1 MLIKQLKLKLGTKI
15 LCMVFVII
23 LLFSVSVGTVMLKEI
38 TESMK
43 QMATEKAKGDLALSS
58 AYIDDAISGDWQVKN
73 NKLYKGKIQIN
84 GNEDIVDLLG
94 EKTGDTVTIFQ
105 GDTRV
110 ATNVMKS
117 GERAVGTQ
125 ASSEVIDAVLKSGKR
140 FYGQADV
147 AGSSYQTAYMP
158 LKDQNGDIIGML
170 YTGANQSILASLTK
184 SLFTQFAI
192 VLAIVII
199 VSVILVLLFT
209 RRINKRL
216 NALKCA
222 FESAGNGDMTIEVS
236 DKSGDELSELSVYYN
251 KMRMK
256 LNNTIQ
262 TVQQSALQLASA
274 SQQLSAGAEET
285 NQASEKITE
294 AVQHIANGAQH
305 QITRIENSE
314 SSLKQASADIRDI
327 SSNTAAIADKGQL
340 AQSKADI
347 GQKEIADVQAQ
358 MDAIHHSIQKSGE
371 IIQQLDGRS
380 KQIEQIL
387 SVITQ
392 IADQTNLLAL
402 NAAIEAARAG
412 EHGKGF
418 AVVADEVRKLA
429 EESQQSAGQISTL
442 ITEIQKDMNQSA
454 RSVEHVKTEAAEG
467 VTMIQRTKDAF
478 KEIAAATCEI
488 SAEISDLSASVSN
501 ISASAHQIN
510 DSFAANTAD
519 IKESTEN
526 TRQAAALTEEQF
538 AAMEEI
544 TAASETLS
552 QLAEELTGIISQFK
566 MIDQPENGR

>member
-1 MLIKQLKLKLGTKI
+1 MLIKRFKMKLGTKI
-15 LCMVFVII
+15 LCLVFVVI
-23 LLFSVSVGTVMLKEI
+23 LLFSASVGTVMLKEI
-38 TESMK
+38 TENMK

-58 AYIDDAISGDWQVKN
+58 TYIDDVISGDWQVKN
-73 NKLYKGKIQIN
+73 NKLYKGQTEIN
-84 GNEDIVDLLG
+84 GNEEIVDLLG
-94 EKTGDTVTIFQ
+94 EKTGDTITIFQ

-110 ATNVMKS
+110 ATNVMKN

-125 ASSEVIDAVLKSGKR
+125 ASSEVIAAVLKKGKR

-158 LKDQNGDIIGML
+158 LKDQNGNIIGML
-170 YTGANQSILASLTK
+170 YTGANQSILASLTQ

-192 VLAIVII
+192 VLVIVIM
-199 VSVILVLLFT
+199 VSVILVLVFT
-209 RRINKRL
+209 RKINKRL
-216 NALKCA
+216 NALKSA

-236 DKSGDELSELSVYYN
+236 DKTGDELSELSVYYN

-256 LNNTIQ
+256 LNDTIQ

-294 AVQHIANGAQH
+294 AVQQIANGAQD

-327 SSNTAAIADKGQL
+327 SANTAAIADKGQL

-347 GQKEIADVQAQ
+347 GQKEIANVQAQ
-358 MDAIHHSIQKSGE
+358 MDAIHQSIQKSGE
-371 IIQQLDGRS
+371 IIHQLDGRS

-412 EHGKGF
+412 EQGKGF

-429 EESQQSAGQISTL
+429 EESQQSAGQISKL
-442 ITEIQKDMNQSA
+442 IIEIQKDMNRSA

-467 VTMIQRTKDAF
+467 VTMIQRTRDAF
-478 KEIAAATCEI
+478 KEIAAATGEI
-488 SAEISDLSASVSN
+488 SAEISDLSASVTN

-519 IKESTEN
+519 IKESTKN

-566 MIDQPENGR
+566 MINQAENS

>member
-1 MLIKQLKLKLGTKI
+1 MLIKRFKMKLGTKI
-15 LCMVFVII
+15 LCLVFVVI
-23 LLFSVSVGTVMLKEI
+23 LLFSASVGTVMLKEI

-58 AYIDDAISGDWQVKN
+58 TYIDDVMSGDWQVKN
-73 NKLYKGKIQIN
+73 NKLYKGQTQIN

-94 EKTGDTVTIFQ
+94 EKTGDTITIFQ

-110 ATNVMKS
+110 ATNVMKN

-125 ASSEVIDAVLKSGKR
+125 ASSEVIAAVLKKGKR

-158 LKDQNGDIIGML
+158 LKDQNGNIIGML
-170 YTGANQSILASLTK
+170 YAGANQSILASLTQ

-192 VLAIVII
+192 VLVIVIM
-199 VSVILVLLFT
+199 VSVILVLVFT
-209 RRINKRL
+209 RKINKRL
-216 NALKCA
+216 NALKSA

-236 DKSGDELSELSVYYN
+236 DKTGDELSELSVYYN

-256 LNNTIQ
+256 LNDTIQ

-294 AVQHIANGAQH
+294 AVQQIANGAQD

-327 SSNTAAIADKGQL
+327 SANTAAIADKGQL

-347 GQKEIADVQAQ
+347 GQKEIANVQTQ
-358 MDAIHHSIQKSGE
+358 MDAIHQSIQKSGE
-371 IIQQLDGRS
+371 IIHQLDGRS

-412 EHGKGF
+412 EQGKGF

-429 EESQQSAGQISTL
+429 EESQQSAGQISKL
-442 ITEIQKDMNQSA
+442 IIEIQKDMNRSA

-467 VTMIQRTKDAF
+467 VTMIQRTRDAF
-478 KEIAAATCEI
+478 KEIAAATGEI
-488 SAEISDLSASVSN
+488 SAEISDLSASVTN

-519 IKESTEN
+519 IKESTKN

-566 MIDQPENGR
+566 MINQAENG

>member
-1 MLIKQLKLKLGTKI
+1 MLIKRFKMKLGTKI
-15 LCMVFVII
+15 LCLVFVVI
-23 LLFSVSVGTVMLKEI
+23 LLFSASVGTVMLKEI

-58 AYIDDAISGDWQVKN
+58 TYIDDVMSGDWQVKN
-73 NKLYKGKIQIN
+73 NKLYKGQTQIN

-94 EKTGDTVTIFQ
+94 EKTGDTITIFQ

-110 ATNVMKS
+110 ATNVMKN

-125 ASSEVIDAVLKSGKR
+125 ASSEVIAAVLKKGKR

-158 LKDQNGDIIGML
+158 LKDQNGNIIGML
-170 YTGANQSILASLTK
+170 YTGANQSILASLTQ

-192 VLAIVII
+192 VLVIVIM
-199 VSVILVLLFT
+199 VSVILVLVFT
-209 RRINKRL
+209 RKINKRL
-216 NALKCA
+216 NALKSA

-236 DKSGDELSELSVYYN
+236 DKTGDELSELSVYYN

-256 LNNTIQ
+256 LNDTIQ

-294 AVQHIANGAQH
+294 AVQQIANGAQD

-327 SSNTAAIADKGQL
+327 SANTAAIADKGQL

-347 GQKEIADVQAQ
+347 GQKEIANVQAQ
-358 MDAIHHSIQKSGE
+358 MDAIHQSIQKSGE
-371 IIQQLDGRS
+371 IIHQLDGRS

-412 EHGKGF
+412 EQGKGF

-429 EESQQSAGQISTL
+429 EESQQSAGQISKL
-442 ITEIQKDMNQSA
+442 IIEIQKDMNRSA

-467 VTMIQRTKDAF
+467 VTMIQRTRDAF
-478 KEIAAATCEI
+478 KEIAAATGEI
-488 SAEISDLSASVSN
+488 SAEISDLSASVTN
-501 ISASAHQIN
+501 ISASAHHIN

-519 IKESTEN
+519 IKESTKN

-566 MIDQPENGR
+566 MINQAANG

>member
-1 MLIKQLKLKLGTKI
+1 MLIKRFKMKLGTKI
-15 LCMVFVII
+15 LCLVFVVI
-23 LLFSVSVGTVMLKEI
+23 LLFSASVGTVMLKEI

-58 AYIDDAISGDWQVKN
+58 TYIDDVMSGDWQVKN
-73 NKLYKGKIQIN
+73 NKLYKGQTQIN

-94 EKTGDTVTIFQ
+94 EKTGDTITIFQ

-110 ATNVMKS
+110 ATNVMKN

-125 ASSEVIDAVLKSGKR
+125 ASSEVIAAVLKKGKR

-158 LKDQNGDIIGML
+158 LKDQNGNIIGML
-170 YTGANQSILASLTK
+170 YTGANQSILASLTQ
-184 SLFTQFAI
+184 SLFTQFAT
-192 VLAIVII
+192 VLVIVIM
-199 VSVILVLLFT
+199 VSVILVLVFT
-209 RRINKRL
+209 RKINKRL
-216 NALKCA
+216 NALKSA

-236 DKSGDELSELSVYYN
+236 DKTGDELSELSVYYN

-256 LNNTIQ
+256 LNDTIQ

-294 AVQHIANGAQH
+294 AVQQIANGAQD

-327 SSNTAAIADKGQL
+327 SANTAAIADKGQL

-347 GQKEIADVQAQ
+347 GQKEIANVQAQ
-358 MDAIHHSIQKSGE
+358 MDAIHQSIQKSGE
-371 IIQQLDGRS
+371 IIHQLDGRS

-412 EHGKGF
+412 EQGKGF

-429 EESQQSAGQISTL
+429 EESQQSAGQISKL
-442 ITEIQKDMNQSA
+442 IIEIQNDMNRSA

-467 VTMIQRTKDAF
+467 VTMIQRTRDAF
-478 KEIAAATCEI
+478 KEIAAATGEI
-488 SAEISDLSASVSN
+488 SAEISDLSASVTN

-519 IKESTEN
+519 IKESTKN

-566 MIDQPENGR
+566 MINQAENG

>member
-1 MLIKQLKLKLGTKI
+1 MVIKQLKLKLGTKI
-15 LCMVFVII
+15 LCLVFVII
-23 LLFSVSVGTVMLKEI
+23 LLFSLSVGTLMLKEI
-38 TESMK
+38 TDSMK

-58 AYIDDAISGDWQVKN
+58 AYIDDVISGEWQVKN
-73 NKLYKGKIQIN
+73 NKLYKGQTQIN

-110 ATNVMKS
+110 ATNVMKN

-125 ASSEVIDAVLKSGKR
+125 ASSEVTDAVLKNGKP
-140 FYGQADV
+140 FNGQADV

-158 LKDQNGDIIGML
+158 LKDQNGNIIGML
-170 YTGANQSILASLTK
+170 YTGANQSILASLTQ

-192 VLAIVII
+192 VLVIVII
-199 VSVILVLLFT
+199 ASVILVLLFT
-209 RRINKRL
+209 SRINKRL

-256 LNNTIQ
+256 LNDTIQ

-294 AVQHIANGAQH
+294 AVQQIANGAQN
-305 QITRIENSE
+305 QITRIEISE

-340 AQSKADI
+340 AQSKAAI
-347 GQKEIADVQAQ
+347 GQKEISNVQAQ
-358 MDAIHHSIQKSGE
+358 MDAIHDSIQKSGE
-371 IIQQLDGRS
+371 IIHQLDGRS

-429 EESQQSAGQISTL
+429 EESQQSAGQISKL
-442 ITEIQKDMNQSA
+442 ITEIQNDMNQSA

-467 VTMIQRTKDAF
+467 VTMIQRTRDAF
-478 KEIAAATCEI
+478 KEIAAATGEI

-501 ISASAHQIN
+501 ISASAHNIN
-510 DSFAANTAD
+510 ESFAANTAG
-519 IKESTEN
+519 IKDSTEN

-566 MIDQPENGR
+566 MIDQPKNGR

>member
-15 LCMVFVII
+15 LCLVFVII
-23 LLFSVSVGTVMLKEI
+23 LLFSISVGTVMLKDI
-38 TESMK
+38 TDSMK

-58 AYIDDAISGDWQVKN
+58 VYIDDVISGDWHVKN
-73 NKLYKGKIQIN
+73 NELYKGQTLIN

-105 GDTRV
+105 GNTRV
-110 ATNVMKS
+110 ATNVMKN

-125 ASSEVIDAVLKSGKR
+125 ASNEVTDAVLKNGKR

-147 AGSSYQTAYMP
+147 ADSSYQTAYMP
-158 LKDQNGDIIGML
+158 LKDRNGNIIGML
-170 YTGANQSILASLTK
+170 YTGANQSILASLTQ

-192 VLAIVII
+192 VLVIVII

-216 NALKCA
+216 NALKFA

-256 LNNTIQ
+256 LNDTIQ

-305 QITRIENSE
+305 QINRIENSE
-314 SSLKQASADIRDI
+314 SSLRQASADIRDI

-340 AQSKADI
+340 AQTKADI
-347 GQKEIADVQAQ
+347 GQKEILNVQAQ
-358 MDAIHHSIQKSGE
+358 MDTIHHSIQKSGE

-380 KQIEQIL
+380 KQIEHIL

-429 EESQQSAGQISTL
+429 EESQQSAGQISKL
-442 ITEIQKDMNQSA
+442 VTEIQNDMNLSA

-467 VTMIQRTKDAF
+467 VTMIHRTRDAF
-478 KEIAAATCEI
+478 KEIAAATGEI
-488 SAEISDLSASVSN
+488 SAEISGLSASVSN
-501 ISASAHQIN
+501 ISASAHSIN

>member
-1 MLIKQLKLKLGTKI
+1 MLIKRFKMKLGTKI
-15 LCMVFVII
+15 LCLVFVVI
-23 LLFSVSVGTVMLKEI
+23 LLFSASVGTVMLKEI

-58 AYIDDAISGDWQVKN
+58 TYIDDVMSGDWQVKN
-73 NKLYKGKIQIN
+73 NKLYKGQTQIN

-94 EKTGDTVTIFQ
+94 EKTGDTITIFQ

-110 ATNVMKS
+110 ATNVMKN

-125 ASSEVIDAVLKSGKR
+125 ASSEVIAAVLKKGKR

-158 LKDQNGDIIGML
+158 LKDQNGNIIGML
-170 YTGANQSILASLTK
+170 YTGANQSILASLTQ

-192 VLAIVII
+192 VLVIVII
-199 VSVILVLLFT
+199 VSVILVLVFT
-209 RRINKRL
+209 RKINKRL
-216 NALKCA
+216 NALKSA

-236 DKSGDELSELSVYYN
+236 DKTGDELSELSVYYN

-256 LNNTIQ
+256 LNDTIQ

-294 AVQHIANGAQH
+294 AVQQIANGAQD

-327 SSNTAAIADKGQL
+327 SANTAAIADKGQL

-347 GQKEIADVQAQ
+347 GQKEIANVQAQ
-358 MDAIHHSIQKSGE
+358 MDAIHQSIQKSGE
-371 IIQQLDGRS
+371 IIHQLDGRS

-412 EHGKGF
+412 EQGKGF

-429 EESQQSAGQISTL
+429 EESQQSAGQISKL
-442 ITEIQKDMNQSA
+442 IIEIQKDMNRSA

-467 VTMIQRTKDAF
+467 VTMIQRTRDAF
-478 KEIAAATCEI
+478 KEIAAATGEI
-488 SAEISDLSASVSN
+488 SAEISDLSASVTN
-501 ISASAHQIN
+501 ISASAHHIN

-519 IKESTEN
+519 IKDSTKN

-566 MIDQPENGR
+566 MINQAENG

>member
-1 MLIKQLKLKLGTKI
+1 MLIKRFKMKLGTKI
-15 LCMVFVII
+15 LCLVFVVI
-23 LLFSVSVGTVMLKEI
+23 LLFSASVGTVMLKEI

-58 AYIDDAISGDWQVKN
+58 TYIDDVMSGDWQVKN
-73 NKLYKGKIQIN
+73 NKLYKGQTQIN

-94 EKTGDTVTIFQ
+94 EKTGDTITIFQ

-110 ATNVMKS
+110 ATNVMKN

-125 ASSEVIDAVLKSGKR
+125 ASSEVIAAVLKKGKR

-158 LKDQNGDIIGML
+158 LKDQNGNIIGML
-170 YTGANQSILASLTK
+170 YTGANQSILASLTQ

-192 VLAIVII
+192 VLVIVIM
-199 VSVILVLLFT
+199 VSVILVLVFT
-209 RRINKRL
+209 RKINKRL
-216 NALKCA
+216 NALKSA

-236 DKSGDELSELSVYYN
+236 DKTGDELSELSVYYN

-256 LNNTIQ
+256 LNDTIQ

-294 AVQHIANGAQH
+294 AVQQIANGAQD

-327 SSNTAAIADKGQL
+327 SANTAAIADKGQL

-347 GQKEIADVQAQ
+347 GQKEIANVQAQ
-358 MDAIHHSIQKSGE
+358 MDAIHQSIQKSGE
-371 IIQQLDGRS
+371 IIHQLDGRS

-412 EHGKGF
+412 EQGKGF

-429 EESQQSAGQISTL
+429 EESQQSAGQISKL
-442 ITEIQKDMNQSA
+442 IIEIQKDMNRSA

-467 VTMIQRTKDAF
+467 VTMIQRTRDAF
-478 KEIAAATCEI
+478 KEIAAATGEI
-488 SAEISDLSASVSN
+488 SAEISDLSASVTN

-519 IKESTEN
+519 IKESTKN

-552 QLAEELTGIISQFK
+552 QLAPHVQGLQ
-566 MIDQPENGR
+566 R

>member
-1 MLIKQLKLKLGTKI
+1 MLIKRFKMKLGTKI
-15 LCMVFVII
+15 LCLVFVVI
-23 LLFSVSVGTVMLKEI
+23 LLFSASVGTVMLKEI
-38 TESMK
+38 TENMK

-58 AYIDDAISGDWQVKN
+58 TYIDDVISGDWQVKN
-73 NKLYKGKIQIN
+73 NKLYKGQTQIN
-84 GNEDIVDLLG
+84 GNEELVDLLG
-94 EKTGDTVTIFQ
+94 EKTGDTITIFQ

-110 ATNVMKS
+110 ATNVMKN

-125 ASSEVIDAVLKSGKR
+125 ASSEVIAAVLKKGKC

-158 LKDQNGDIIGML
+158 LKDQNGNIIGML
-170 YTGANQSILASLTK
+170 YTGANQSILASLTQ
-184 SLFTQFAI
+184 SLFIQFAI
-192 VLAIVII
+192 VLVIVIM
-199 VSVILVLLFT
+199 VSVILVLVFT
-209 RRINKRL
+209 RKINKRL
-216 NALKCA
+216 NALKSA

-236 DKSGDELSELSVYYN
+236 DKTGDELSELSVYYN

-256 LNNTIQ
+256 LNDTIQ

-294 AVQHIANGAQH
+294 AVQQIANGAQD
-305 QITRIENSE
+305 QIIRIENSE

-327 SSNTAAIADKGQL
+327 SANTAAIADKGQL

-347 GQKEIADVQAQ
+347 GQKEIANVQAQ
-358 MDAIHHSIQKSGE
+358 MDAIHQSIQKSGE
-371 IIQQLDGRS
+371 IIHQLDGRS

-412 EHGKGF
+412 EQGKGF

-429 EESQQSAGQISTL
+429 EESQQSAGQISKL
-442 ITEIQKDMNQSA
+442 IIEIQKDMNRSA

-467 VTMIQRTKDAF
+467 VTMIQHTRDAF
-478 KEIAAATCEI
+478 KEIAAATGEI
-488 SAEISDLSASVSN
+488 SAEISDLSASVTN

-519 IKESTEN
+519 IKESTKN

-566 MIDQPENGR
+566 MINQAENG

>member
-1 MLIKQLKLKLGTKI
+1 MLIKRFKMKLGTKI
-15 LCMVFVII
+15 LCLVFVVI
-23 LLFSVSVGTVMLKEI
+23 LLFSASVGTVMLKEI
-38 TESMK
+38 TETMK

-58 AYIDDAISGDWQVKN
+58 TYIDDVMSGDWQVKN
-73 NKLYKGKIQIN
+73 NKLYKGQTQIN

-94 EKTGDTVTIFQ
+94 EKTGDTITIFQ

-110 ATNVMKS
+110 ATNVMKN

-125 ASSEVIDAVLKSGKR
+125 ASSEVIAAVLKKGKR

-158 LKDQNGDIIGML
+158 LKDQNGNIIGML
-170 YTGANQSILASLTK
+170 YTGANQSILASLTQ

-192 VLAIVII
+192 VLVIVIM
-199 VSVILVLLFT
+199 VSVILVLVFT
-209 RRINKRL
+209 RKINKRL
-216 NALKCA
+216 NALKSA

-236 DKSGDELSELSVYYN
+236 DKTGDELSELSVYYN

-256 LNNTIQ
+256 LNDTIQ

-294 AVQHIANGAQH
+294 AVQQIANGAQD

-327 SSNTAAIADKGQL
+327 SANTAAIADKGQL

-347 GQKEIADVQAQ
+347 GQKEIANVQAQ
-358 MDAIHHSIQKSGE
+358 MDAIHQSIQKSGE
-371 IIQQLDGRS
+371 IIHQLDGRS

-412 EHGKGF
+412 EQGKGF

-429 EESQQSAGQISTL
+429 EESQQSAGQISKL
-442 ITEIQKDMNQSA
+442 IIEIQKDMNRSA

-467 VTMIQRTKDAF
+467 VTMIQRTRDAF
-478 KEIAAATCEI
+478 KEIAAATGEI
-488 SAEISDLSASVSN
+488 SAEISDLSASVTN

-519 IKESTEN
+519 IKESTKN

-566 MIDQPENGR
+566 MINQAENG

>member
-1 MLIKQLKLKLGTKI
+1 MLIKRFKMKLGTKI
-15 LCMVFVII
+15 LCLVFVVI
-23 LLFSVSVGTVMLKEI
+23 LLFSASVGTVMLKEI
-38 TESMK
+38 TESLK

-58 AYIDDAISGDWQVKN
+58 TYIDDVMSGDWQVKN
-73 NKLYKGKIQIN
+73 NKLYKGQTQIN

-94 EKTGDTVTIFQ
+94 EKTGDTITIFQ

-110 ATNVMKS
+110 ATNVMKN

-125 ASSEVIDAVLKSGKR
+125 ASSEVIAAVLKKGKR

-158 LKDQNGDIIGML
+158 LKDQNGNIIGML
-170 YTGANQSILASLTK
+170 YTGANQSILASLTQ

-192 VLAIVII
+192 VLVIVIM
-199 VSVILVLLFT
+199 VSVILVLVFT
-209 RRINKRL
+209 RKINKRL
-216 NALKCA
+216 NALKSA

-236 DKSGDELSELSVYYN
+236 DKTGDELSELSVYYN

-256 LNNTIQ
+256 LNDTIQ

-294 AVQHIANGAQH
+294 AVQQIANGAQD

-327 SSNTAAIADKGQL
+327 SANTAAIADKGQL

-347 GQKEIADVQAQ
+347 GQKEIANVQAQ
-358 MDAIHHSIQKSGE
+358 MDAIHQSIQKSGE
-371 IIQQLDGRS
+371 IIHQLGGRS

-412 EHGKGF
+412 EQGKGF

-429 EESQQSAGQISTL
+429 EESQQSAGQISKL
-442 ITEIQKDMNQSA
+442 IIEIQKDMNRSA
-454 RSVEHVKTEAAEG
+454 RSVEYVKTEAAEG
-467 VTMIQRTKDAF
+467 VTMIQRTRDAF
-478 KEIAAATCEI
+478 KEIAAATGEI
-488 SAEISDLSASVSN
+488 SAEISDLSASVTN
-501 ISASAHQIN
+501 ISASAHHIN

-519 IKESTEN
+519 IKESTKN

-566 MIDQPENGR
+566 MINQAENG

>member
-1 MLIKQLKLKLGTKI
+1 MLIKRFKMKLGTKI
-15 LCMVFVII
+15 LCLVFVVI
-23 LLFSVSVGTVMLKEI
+23 LLFSASVGTVMLKEI

-58 AYIDDAISGDWQVKN
+58 TYIDDVMSGDWQVKN
-73 NKLYKGKIQIN
+73 NKLYKGQTQIN

-94 EKTGDTVTIFQ
+94 EKTGDTITIFQ

-110 ATNVMKS
+110 ATNVMKN

-125 ASSEVIDAVLKSGKR
+125 ASSEVIAAVLKKGKR

-158 LKDQNGDIIGML
+158 LKDQNGNIIGML
-170 YTGANQSILASLTK
+170 YTGANQSILASLTQ

-192 VLAIVII
+192 VLVIVII
-199 VSVILVLLFT
+199 VSVILVLVFT
-209 RRINKRL
+209 RKINKRL
-216 NALKCA
+216 NALKSA

-236 DKSGDELSELSVYYN
+236 DKTGDELSELSVYYN

-256 LNNTIQ
+256 LNDTIQ

-294 AVQHIANGAQH
+294 AVQQIANGAQD

-327 SSNTAAIADKGQL
+327 SANTAAIADKGQL

-347 GQKEIADVQAQ
+347 GQKEIANVQAQ
-358 MDAIHHSIQKSGE
+358 MDAIHQSIQKSGE
-371 IIQQLDGRS
+371 IIHQLDGRS

-412 EHGKGF
+412 EQGKGF

-429 EESQQSAGQISTL
+429 EESQQSAGQISKL
-442 ITEIQKDMNQSA
+442 IIEIQKDMNRSA

-467 VTMIQRTKDAF
+467 VTMIQRTRDAF
-478 KEIAAATCEI
+478 KEIAAATGEI
-488 SAEISDLSASVSN
+488 SAEISDLSASVTN

-519 IKESTEN
+519 IKESTKN
-526 TRQAAALTEEQF
+526 TRQASALTEEQF

-566 MIDQPENGR
+566 MINQAANG

>member
-1 MLIKQLKLKLGTKI
+1 MLIKRLEMKLGTKI
-15 LCMVFVII
+15 LCLVFVVI
-23 LLFSVSVGTVMLKEI
+23 LLFSASVGTVMLKEI

-58 AYIDDAISGDWQVKN
+58 TYINDVISGDWQVKN
-73 NKLYKGKIQIN
+73 NKLYKGQTQIN
-84 GNEDIVDLLG
+84 GNADIVDLLG
-94 EKTGDTVTIFQ
+94 EKTGDTITIFQ

-110 ATNVMKS
+110 ATNVMKN

-125 ASSEVIDAVLKSGKR
+125 ASSEVIAAVLKKGKR

-158 LKDQNGDIIGML
+158 LKDQNGNIIGML
-170 YTGANQSILASLTK
+170 YTGANQSILASLTQ
-184 SLFTQFAI
+184 SLFTQFAT
-192 VLAIVII
+192 VLVIVIM
-199 VSVILVLLFT
+199 VSVILVLVFT
-209 RRINKRL
+209 RKINKRL
-216 NALKCA
+216 NALKSA

-236 DKSGDELSELSVYYN
+236 DKTGDELSELSVYYN

-256 LNNTIQ
+256 LNDTIQ

-294 AVQHIANGAQH
+294 AVQQIANGAQD

-327 SSNTAAIADKGQL
+327 SANTAAIADKGQL

-347 GQKEIADVQAQ
+347 GQKEIANVQAQ
-358 MDAIHHSIQKSGE
+358 MDAIHQSIQKSGE
-371 IIQQLDGRS
+371 IIHQLDGRS

-412 EHGKGF
+412 EQGKGF

-429 EESQQSAGQISTL
+429 EESQQSAGQISKL
-442 ITEIQKDMNQSA
+442 IIEIQKDMNRSA

-467 VTMIQRTKDAF
+467 VTMIQRTRDAF
-478 KEIAAATCEI
+478 KEIAAATGEI
-488 SAEISDLSASVSN
+488 SAEISDLSASVTN

-519 IKESTEN
+519 IKESTKN

-566 MIDQPENGR
+566 MINQAENG

>member
-1 MLIKQLKLKLGTKI
+1 MLIKRFKMKLGTKI
-15 LCMVFVII
+15 LCLVFVVI
-23 LLFSVSVGTVMLKEI
+23 LLFSASVGTVMLKEI

-58 AYIDDAISGDWQVKN
+58 TYIDDVMSGDWQVKN
-73 NKLYKGKIQIN
+73 NKLYKGQTQIN

-94 EKTGDTVTIFQ
+94 EKTGDTITIFQ

-110 ATNVMKS
+110 ATNVMKN

-125 ASSEVIDAVLKSGKR
+125 ASSEVIAAVLKKGKR

-158 LKDQNGDIIGML
+158 LKDQNGNIIGML
-170 YTGANQSILASLTK
+170 YTGANQSILASLTQ

-192 VLAIVII
+192 VLVIVIM
-199 VSVILVLLFT
+199 VSVILVLVFT
-209 RRINKRL
+209 RKINKRL
-216 NALKCA
+216 NALKSA

-236 DKSGDELSELSVYYN
+236 DKTGDELSELSVYYN

-256 LNNTIQ
+256 LNDTIQ

-294 AVQHIANGAQH
+294 AVQQIANGAQD

-327 SSNTAAIADKGQL
+327 SANTAAIADKGQL

-347 GQKEIADVQAQ
+347 GQKEIANVQAQ
-358 MDAIHHSIQKSGE
+358 MDAIHQSIQKSGE
-371 IIQQLDGRS
+371 IIHQLDGRS

-412 EHGKGF
+412 EQGKGF

-429 EESQQSAGQISTL
+429 EESQQSAGQISKL
-442 ITEIQKDMNQSA
+442 IIEIQKDMNRSA
-454 RSVEHVKTEAAEG
+454 RSVERVKTEAAEG
-467 VTMIQRTKDAF
+467 VTMIQRTRDAF
-478 KEIAAATCEI
+478 KEIAAATGEI
-488 SAEISDLSASVSN
+488 SAEISDLSASVTN

-519 IKESTEN
+519 IKESTKN

-566 MIDQPENGR
+566 MINQAENG

>member
-1 MLIKQLKLKLGTKI
+1 MLIKRFKMKLGTKI
-15 LCMVFVII
+15 LCLVFVVI
-23 LLFSVSVGTVMLKEI
+23 LLFSASVGTVMLKEI

-58 AYIDDAISGDWQVKN
+58 TYIDDVMSGDWQVKN
-73 NKLYKGKIQIN
+73 NKLYKGQTQIN

-94 EKTGDTVTIFQ
+94 EKTGDTITIFQ

-110 ATNVMKS
+110 ATNVMKN

-125 ASSEVIDAVLKSGKR
+125 ASSEVIAAVLKKGKR

-158 LKDQNGDIIGML
+158 LKDQNGNIIGML
-170 YTGANQSILASLTK
+170 YTGANQSILASLTQ

-192 VLAIVII
+192 VLVIVIM
-199 VSVILVLLFT
+199 VSVILVLVFT
-209 RRINKRL
+209 RKINKRL
-216 NALKCA
+216 NALKSA

-236 DKSGDELSELSVYYN
+236 DKTGDELSELSVFYN

-256 LNNTIQ
+256 LNDTIQ

-294 AVQHIANGAQH
+294 AVQQIANGAQD

-327 SSNTAAIADKGQL
+327 SANTAAIADKGQL

-347 GQKEIADVQAQ
+347 GQKEIANVQAQ
-358 MDAIHHSIQKSGE
+358 MDAIHQSIQKSGE
-371 IIQQLDGRS
+371 IIHQLDGRS

-412 EHGKGF
+412 EQGKGF

-429 EESQQSAGQISTL
+429 EESQQSAGQISKL
-442 ITEIQKDMNQSA
+442 IIEIQKDMNRSA

-467 VTMIQRTKDAF
+467 VTMIQRTRDAF
-478 KEIAAATCEI
+478 KEIAAATGEI
-488 SAEISDLSASVSN
+488 SAEISDLSASVTN
-501 ISASAHQIN
+501 ISASAHHIN

-519 IKESTEN
+519 IKESTKN

-566 MIDQPENGR
+566 MINQAENG

>member
-1 MLIKQLKLKLGTKI
+1 MLIKRFKMKLGTKI
-15 LCMVFVII
+15 LCLVFVVI
-23 LLFSVSVGTVMLKEI
+23 LLFSASVGTVMLKEI

-58 AYIDDAISGDWQVKN
+58 AYIDDVMSGDWQVKN
-73 NKLYKGKIQIN
+73 NKLYKGQTQIN

-94 EKTGDTVTIFQ
+94 EKTGDTITIFQ

-110 ATNVMKS
+110 ATNVMKN

-125 ASSEVIDAVLKSGKR
+125 ASSEVIAAVLKKGKR
-140 FYGQADV
+140 FYGQTDV

-158 LKDQNGDIIGML
+158 LKDQNGNIIGML
-170 YTGANQSILASLTK
+170 YTGANQSILASLTQ

-192 VLAIVII
+192 VLVIVIM
-199 VSVILVLLFT
+199 VSVILVLVFT
-209 RRINKRL
+209 RKINKRL
-216 NALKCA
+216 NALKSA

-236 DKSGDELSELSVYYN
+236 DKTGDELSELSVYYN

-256 LNNTIQ
+256 LNDTIQ

-294 AVQHIANGAQH
+294 AVQQIANGAQD

-327 SSNTAAIADKGQL
+327 SANTAAIADKGQL

-347 GQKEIADVQAQ
+347 GQKEIANVQAQ
-358 MDAIHHSIQKSGE
+358 MDAIHQSIQKSGE
-371 IIQQLDGRS
+371 IIHQLDGRS

-412 EHGKGF
+412 EQGKGF

-429 EESQQSAGQISTL
+429 EESQQSAGQISKL
-442 ITEIQKDMNQSA
+442 IIEIQKDMNRSA

-467 VTMIQRTKDAF
+467 VTMIQRTRDAF
-478 KEIAAATCEI
+478 KEIAAATGEI
-488 SAEISDLSASVSN
+488 SAEISDLSASVTN
-501 ISASAHQIN
+501 ISASAHHIN

-519 IKESTEN
+519 IKESTKN

-566 MIDQPENGR
+566 MINQAENG

>member
-1 MLIKQLKLKLGTKI
+1 MLIKRFKMKLGTKI
-15 LCMVFVII
+15 LCLVFVVI
-23 LLFSVSVGTVMLKEI
+23 LLFSASVGTVMLKEI

-58 AYIDDAISGDWQVKN
+58 TYIDDVMSGDWQVKN
-73 NKLYKGKIQIN
+73 NKLYKGQTQIN

-94 EKTGDTVTIFQ
+94 EKTGDTITIFQ

-110 ATNVMKS
+110 ATNVMKN

-125 ASSEVIDAVLKSGKR
+125 ASSEVIAAVLKKGKR

-158 LKDQNGDIIGML
+158 LKNQNGNIIGML
-170 YTGANQSILASLTK
+170 YTGANQSILASLTQ

-192 VLAIVII
+192 VLVIVIM
-199 VSVILVLLFT
+199 VSVILVLVFT
-209 RRINKRL
+209 RKINKRL
-216 NALKCA
+216 NALKSA

-236 DKSGDELSELSVYYN
+236 DKTGDELSELSVYYN

-256 LNNTIQ
+256 LNDTIQ
-262 TVQQSALQLASA
+262 TVQQSSLQLASA

-294 AVQHIANGAQH
+294 AVQQIANGAQD
-305 QITRIENSE
+305 QITRIENSV

-327 SSNTAAIADKGQL
+327 SANTAAIADKGQL

-347 GQKEIADVQAQ
+347 GQKEIANVQAQ
-358 MDAIHHSIQKSGE
+358 MDAIHQSIQKSGE
-371 IIQQLDGRS
+371 IIHQLDGRS

-412 EHGKGF
+412 EQGKGF

-429 EESQQSAGQISTL
+429 EESQQSAGQISKL
-442 ITEIQKDMNQSA
+442 IIEIQKDMNRSA

-467 VTMIQRTKDAF
+467 VTMIQRTRDAF
-478 KEIAAATCEI
+478 KEIAAATGEI
-488 SAEISDLSASVSN
+488 SAEISDLSASVTN

-519 IKESTEN
+519 IKESTKN

-566 MIDQPENGR
+566 MINQAENG

>member
-1 MLIKQLKLKLGTKI
+1 MLIKRFKMKLGTKI
-15 LCMVFVII
+15 LCLVFVVI
-23 LLFSVSVGTVMLKEI
+23 LLFSASVGTVMLKEI

-58 AYIDDAISGDWQVKN
+58 TYIDDVMSGDWQVKN
-73 NKLYKGKIQIN
+73 NKLYKGQTQIN

-94 EKTGDTVTIFQ
+94 EKTGDTITIFQ

-110 ATNVMKS
+110 ATNVMKN

-125 ASSEVIDAVLKSGKR
+125 ASSEVIAAVLKKGKR

-158 LKDQNGDIIGML
+158 LKDQNGNIIGML
-170 YTGANQSILASLTK
+170 YTGANQSILASLTQ

-192 VLAIVII
+192 VLVIVIM
-199 VSVILVLLFT
+199 VSVILVLVFT
-209 RRINKRL
+209 RKINKRL
-216 NALKCA
+216 NALKSA

-236 DKSGDELSELSVYYN
+236 DKTGDELSELSVYYN

-256 LNNTIQ
+256 LNDTIQ

-294 AVQHIANGAQH
+294 AVQQIANGAQD

-327 SSNTAAIADKGQL
+327 SANTAAIADKGQL

-347 GQKEIADVQAQ
+347 GQKEIANVQAQ
-358 MDAIHHSIQKSGE
+358 MDAIHQSIQKSGE
-371 IIQQLDGRS
+371 IIHQLDGRS

-412 EHGKGF
+412 EQGKGF

-429 EESQQSAGQISTL
+429 EESQQSAGQISKL
-442 ITEIQKDMNQSA
+442 IIEIQKDMNWSA

-467 VTMIQRTKDAF
+467 VTMIQRTRDAF
-478 KEIAAATCEI
+478 KEIAAATGEI
-488 SAEISDLSASVSN
+488 SAEISDLSASVTN

-519 IKESTEN
+519 IKESTKN

-566 MIDQPENGR
+566 MINQAENG

>member
-1 MLIKQLKLKLGTKI
+1 MLIKRFKMKLGTKI
-15 LCMVFVII
+15 LCLVFVVI
-23 LLFSVSVGTVMLKEI
+23 LLFSASVGTVMLKEI

-58 AYIDDAISGDWQVKN
+58 TYIDDVMSGDWQVKN
-73 NKLYKGKIQIN
+73 NKLYKGQTQIN

-94 EKTGDTVTIFQ
+94 EKTGDTITIFQ

-110 ATNVMKS
+110 ATNVMKN
-117 GERAVGTQ
+117 GERAVDTQ
-125 ASSEVIDAVLKSGKR
+125 ASSEVIAAVLKKGKR

-158 LKDQNGDIIGML
+158 LKDQNGNIIGML
-170 YTGANQSILASLTK
+170 YTGANQSILASLTQ

-192 VLAIVII
+192 VLVIVII
-199 VSVILVLLFT
+199 VSVILVLVFT
-209 RRINKRL
+209 RKINKRL
-216 NALKCA
+216 NALKSA

-236 DKSGDELSELSVYYN
+236 DKTGDELSELSVYYN

-256 LNNTIQ
+256 LNDTIQ

-294 AVQHIANGAQH
+294 AVQQIANGAQD

-327 SSNTAAIADKGQL
+327 SANTAAIADKGQL

-347 GQKEIADVQAQ
+347 GQKEIANVQAQ
-358 MDAIHHSIQKSGE
+358 MDAIHQSIQKSGE
-371 IIQQLDGRS
+371 IIHQLDGRS

-412 EHGKGF
+412 EQGKGF

-429 EESQQSAGQISTL
+429 EESQQSAGQISKL
-442 ITEIQKDMNQSA
+442 IIEIQKDMNRSA

-467 VTMIQRTKDAF
+467 VIMIQRTRDAF
-478 KEIAAATCEI
+478 KEIAAATGEI
-488 SAEISDLSASVSN
+488 SAEISDLSASVTN

-519 IKESTEN
+519 IKESTKN

-566 MIDQPENGR
+566 MINQAENG

>member
-1 MLIKQLKLKLGTKI
+1 MLIKRFKMKLGTKI
-15 LCMVFVII
+15 LCLVFVVI
-23 LLFSVSVGTVMLKEI
+23 LLFSASVGTVMLKEI

-58 AYIDDAISGDWQVKN
+58 TYIDDVMSGDWQVKN
-73 NKLYKGKIQIN
+73 NKLYKGQTQIN

-94 EKTGDTVTIFQ
+94 EKTGDTITIFQ

-110 ATNVMKS
+110 ATNVMKN

-125 ASSEVIDAVLKSGKR
+125 ASSEVIAAVLKKGKR

-158 LKDQNGDIIGML
+158 LKNQNGNIIGML
-170 YTGANQSILASLTK
+170 YTGANQSILASLTQ

-192 VLAIVII
+192 VLVIVIM
-199 VSVILVLLFT
+199 VSVILVLVFT
-209 RRINKRL
+209 RKINKRL
-216 NALKCA
+216 NALKSA

-236 DKSGDELSELSVYYN
+236 DKTGDELSELSVYYN

-256 LNNTIQ
+256 LNDTIQ
-262 TVQQSALQLASA
+262 TVQQSSLQLASA

-294 AVQHIANGAQH
+294 AVQQIANGAQD

-327 SSNTAAIADKGQL
+327 SANTAAIADKGQL

-347 GQKEIADVQAQ
+347 GQKEIANVQAQ
-358 MDAIHHSIQKSGE
+358 MDAIHQSIQKSGE
-371 IIQQLDGRS
+371 IIHQLDGRS

-412 EHGKGF
+412 EQGKGF

-429 EESQQSAGQISTL
+429 EESQQSAGQISKL
-442 ITEIQKDMNQSA
+442 IIEIQKDMNRSA

-467 VTMIQRTKDAF
+467 VTMIQRTRDAF
-478 KEIAAATCEI
+478 KEIAAATGEI
-488 SAEISDLSASVSN
+488 SAEISDLSASVTN

-519 IKESTEN
+519 IKESTKN

-566 MIDQPENGR
+566 MINQAENG

>member
-15 LCMVFVII
+15 LCLVFVII
-23 LLFSVSVGTVMLKEI
+23 LLFSASVGTVMLKEI

-43 QMATEKAKGDLALSS
+43 QMATEKAKGDLALSN
-58 AYIDDAISGDWQVKN
+58 AYIDDVISGDWQIKN
-73 NKLYKGKIQIN
+73 NQLYKGQTQIN

-94 EKTGDTVTIFQ
+94 KKTGDTVTIFQ
-105 GDTRV
+105 QDTRV
-110 ATNVMKS
+110 ATNVMKN

-125 ASSEVIDAVLKSGKR
+125 ASSEVTDAVLKNGKR

-158 LKDQNGDIIGML
+158 LKDKNGDIIGML
-170 YTGANQSILASLTK
+170 YTGANQSILTSLTQ

-192 VLAIVII
+192 VLVIVII

-251 KMRMK
+251 KMRIK
-256 LNNTIQ
+256 LNDTIQ

-294 AVQHIANGAQH
+294 AVQQIANGAQH

-327 SSNTAAIADKGQL
+327 SANTAAIADKGQL

-347 GQKEIADVQAQ
+347 GQKEISDVQAQ
-358 MDAIHHSIQKSGE
+358 MDAIHDSIQKSGE

-429 EESQQSAGQISTL
+429 EESQQSAGQISKL
-442 ITEIQKDMNQSA
+442 IAEIQNDMNQSA
-454 RSVEHVKTEAAEG
+454 RSIEHVKTEAAEG
-467 VTMIQRTKDAF
+467 VSMIQRTRDAF
-478 KEIAAATCEI
+478 REIAAATGEI
-488 SAEISDLSASVSN
+488 SVEISDLSASVSN
-501 ISASAHQIN
+501 ISESAHQIN
-510 DSFAANTAD
+510 DSFTANTDD

-566 MIDQPENGR
+566 MIDQPENSR

>member
-1 MLIKQLKLKLGTKI
+1 
-15 LCMVFVII
+15 
-23 LLFSVSVGTVMLKEI
+23 
-38 TESMK
+38 MK
-43 QMATEKAKGDLALSS
+43 
-58 AYIDDAISGDWQVKN
+58 N
-73 NKLYKGKIQIN
+73 
-84 GNEDIVDLLG
+84 
-94 EKTGDTVTIFQ
+94 
-105 GDTRV
+105 
-110 ATNVMKS
+110 

-125 ASSEVIDAVLKSGKR
+125 ASPEVADAVLKKGKL
-140 FYGQADV
+140 FNGQADV

-158 LKDQNGDIIGML
+158 LKDQNGNIIGML
-170 YTGANQSILASLTK
+170 YTGANQSILASLTQ

-192 VLAIVII
+192 VLVIVII
-199 VSVILVLLFT
+199 ASVILVLLFT

-256 LNNTIQ
+256 LNDTIQ

-294 AVQHIANGAQH
+294 AVQQIANGAQH

-340 AQSKADI
+340 AQSKAAI
-347 GQKEIADVQAQ
+347 GQKEISNVQAQ
-358 MDAIHHSIQKSGE
+358 MDAIHDSIQNSGE
-371 IIQQLDGRS
+371 IIHQLDGRS

-429 EESQQSAGQISTL
+429 EESQQSAGQISKL
-442 ITEIQKDMNQSA
+442 ITEIQK
-454 RSVEHVKTEAAEG
+454 
-467 VTMIQRTKDAF
+467 I
-478 KEIAAATCEI
+478 
-488 SAEISDLSASVSN
+488 
-501 ISASAHQIN
+501 
-510 DSFAANTAD
+510 
-519 IKESTEN
+519 
-526 TRQAAALTEEQF
+526 
-538 AAMEEI
+538 
-544 TAASETLS
+544 
-552 QLAEELTGIISQFK
+552 
-566 MIDQPENGR
+566 

>member
-1 MLIKQLKLKLGTKI
+1 MVIKQLKLKLGTKI
-15 LCMVFVII
+15 LCLVFVIV
-23 LLFSVSVGTVMLKEI
+23 LLFSVSTGTVMLKEI
-38 TESMK
+38 TDSMK

-58 AYIDDAISGDWQVKN
+58 AYIDDVISGEWQIKN
-73 NKLYKGKIQIN
+73 NKLYKGQTQIN
-84 GNEDIVDLLG
+84 ENEDIVDLLG

-110 ATNVMKS
+110 ATNVMKN

-125 ASSEVIDAVLKSGKR
+125 ASPKITDTVLKKGEP
-140 FYGQADV
+140 FNGQADV

-158 LKDQNGDIIGML
+158 LKDQNGNIIGML
-170 YTGANQSILASLTK
+170 YTGANQSILASLTQ

-192 VLAIVII
+192 VLVIVII
-199 VSVILVLLFT
+199 ASVILVLLFT

-222 FESAGNGDMTIEVS
+222 FESAGNGDMTKEVS

-256 LNNTIQ
+256 LNDTIQ

-294 AVQHIANGAQH
+294 AVQQISNGAQH
-305 QITRIENSE
+305 QITRIETSE
-314 SSLKQASADIRDI
+314 SSLRQASADIRDI

-340 AQSKADI
+340 AQSKASI
-347 GQKEIADVQAQ
+347 GQKEISNVQAQ
-358 MDAIHHSIQKSGE
+358 MDAIHNSIQKSGE
-371 IIQQLDGRS
+371 IIHQLDGRS

-387 SVITQ
+387 SVITK

-412 EHGKGF
+412 EQGKGF

-429 EESQQSAGQISTL
+429 EESQQSAGQISKL
-442 ITEIQKDMNQSA
+442 ITEIQKDMSQSA
-454 RSVEHVKTEAAEG
+454 SSIEHVKTEAAEG
-467 VTMIQRTKDAF
+467 VTMIQRTRDAF
-478 KEIAAATCEI
+478 KEIAAATGEI

-501 ISASAHQIN
+501 ISTTAHNIN
-510 DSFAANTAD
+510 ESFAANTAD
-519 IKESTEN
+519 IKNATEN

-566 MIDQPENGR
+566 MIDQPKNG

>member
-1 MLIKQLKLKLGTKI
+1 LIKRFKMKLGTKI
-15 LCMVFVII
+15 LCLVFVVI
-23 LLFSVSVGTVMLKEI
+23 LLFSASVGTVMLKEI

-58 AYIDDAISGDWQVKN
+58 TYIDDVMSGDWQVKN
-73 NKLYKGKIQIN
+73 NKLYKGQTQIN

-94 EKTGDTVTIFQ
+94 EKTGDTITIFQ

-110 ATNVMKS
+110 ATNVMKN

-125 ASSEVIDAVLKSGKR
+125 ASSEVIAAVLKKGKR

-158 LKDQNGDIIGML
+158 LKDQNGNIIGML
-170 YTGANQSILASLTK
+170 YTGANQSILASLTQ

-192 VLAIVII
+192 VLVIVIM
-199 VSVILVLLFT
+199 VSVILVLVFT
-209 RRINKRL
+209 RKINKRL
-216 NALKCA
+216 NALKSA

-236 DKSGDELSELSVYYN
+236 DKTGDELSELSVYYN

-256 LNNTIQ
+256 LNDTIQ

-294 AVQHIANGAQH
+294 AVQQIANGAQD

-327 SSNTAAIADKGQL
+327 SANTAAIADKGQL

-347 GQKEIADVQAQ
+347 GQKEIANVQAQ
-358 MDAIHHSIQKSGE
+358 MDAIHQSIQKSGE
-371 IIQQLDGRS
+371 IIHQLDGRS

-412 EHGKGF
+412 EQGKGF

-429 EESQQSAGQISTL
+429 EESQQSAGQISKL
-442 ITEIQKDMNQSA
+442 IIEIQKDMNRSA

-467 VTMIQRTKDAF
+467 VTMIQRTRDAF
-478 KEIAAATCEI
+478 KEIAAATGEI
-488 SAEISDLSASVSN
+488 SAEISDLSASVTN

-519 IKESTEN
+519 IKESTKN

-566 MIDQPENGR
+566 MINQAENG

>member
-1 MLIKQLKLKLGTKI
+1 MRKQLKLKLGTKI
-15 LCMVFVII
+15 LCLVFVII
-23 LLFSVSVGTVMLKEI
+23 LLFSIAVGTVMLKEI

-58 AYIDDAISGDWQVKN
+58 AYIDDVVSGEWQVKN
-73 NKLYKGKIQIN
+73 NKLFKGQTQIN
-84 GNEDIVDLLG
+84 RDEDIVDLLG

-110 ATNVMKS
+110 ATNVMKN
-117 GERAVGTQ
+117 GERAVGTR
-125 ASSEVIDAVLKSGKR
+125 ASSEVTDAVLKEGKR

-158 LKDQNGDIIGML
+158 LKDQNGNIIGML

-184 SLFTQFAI
+184 SLFIQFAI
-192 VLAIVII
+192 VLAIVVI

-216 NALKCA
+216 NALKYA

-294 AVQHIANGAQH
+294 AVQQIANGAQH
-305 QITRIENSE
+305 QMTRIESSE

-347 GQKEIADVQAQ
+347 GQKEIANVQAQ

-371 IIQQLDGRS
+371 IIQHLDGRS
-380 KQIEQIL
+380 KQIEQFL

-442 ITEIQKDMNQSA
+442 ITEIQNDMNQSA
-454 RSVEHVKTEAAEG
+454 RSVEHVKSEAAEG
-467 VTMIQRTKDAF
+467 VTMIHRTRDAF
-478 KEIAAATCEI
+478 KEIAAATNEI
-488 SAEISDLSASVSN
+488 SVEIRDLSASVSN

-566 MIDQPENGR
+566 MIDQPENG

>member
-1 MLIKQLKLKLGTKI
+1 MLIKQFKMKLGTKI
-15 LCMVFVII
+15 LCLVFVVI
-23 LLFSVSVGTVMLKEI
+23 LLFSASVGTVMLKEI

-58 AYIDDAISGDWQVKN
+58 TYIDDVMSGDWQVKN
-73 NKLYKGKIQIN
+73 NKLYKGQTQIN

-94 EKTGDTVTIFQ
+94 EKTGDTITIFQ

-110 ATNVMKS
+110 ATNVMKN

-125 ASSEVIDAVLKSGKR
+125 ASSEVIAAVLKKGKR

-158 LKDQNGDIIGML
+158 LKDQNGNIIGML
-170 YTGANQSILASLTK
+170 YTGANQSILASLTQ

-192 VLAIVII
+192 VLVIVII
-199 VSVILVLLFT
+199 VSVILVLVFT
-209 RRINKRL
+209 RKINKRL
-216 NALKCA
+216 NALKSA

-236 DKSGDELSELSVYYN
+236 DKTGDELSELSVYYN

-256 LNNTIQ
+256 LNDTIQ

-294 AVQHIANGAQH
+294 AVQQIANGAQD

-327 SSNTAAIADKGQL
+327 SANTAAIADKGQL

-347 GQKEIADVQAQ
+347 GQKEIANVQAQ
-358 MDAIHHSIQKSGE
+358 MDAIHQSIQKSGE
-371 IIQQLDGRS
+371 IIHQLDGRS

-412 EHGKGF
+412 EQGKGF

-429 EESQQSAGQISTL
+429 EESQQSAGQISKL
-442 ITEIQKDMNQSA
+442 IIEIQKDMNRSA

-467 VTMIQRTKDAF
+467 VTMIQRTRDAF
-478 KEIAAATCEI
+478 KEIAAATGEI
-488 SAEISDLSASVSN
+488 SAEISDLSASVTN
-501 ISASAHQIN
+501 ISASAHHIN

-519 IKESTEN
+519 IKESTKN

-566 MIDQPENGR
+566 MINQAENG

>member
-1 MLIKQLKLKLGTKI
+1 MVIKQLKLKLGTKI
-15 LCMVFVII
+15 LCLVFVIV
-23 LLFSVSVGTVMLKEI
+23 LLFSVSIGTVMLKEI
-38 TESMK
+38 TDSMK
-43 QMATEKAKGDLALSS
+43 QMATEKTKGDLALSS
-58 AYIDDAISGDWQVKN
+58 AYIDDVISGDWQIKN
-73 NKLYKGKIQIN
+73 NKLYKGQTQIN
-84 GNEDIVDLLG
+84 ENEDIVDLLG

-110 ATNVMKS
+110 ATNVMKN

-125 ASSEVIDAVLKSGKR
+125 ASPEVADAVLKKGKL
-140 FYGQADV
+140 FNGQADV

-158 LKDQNGDIIGML
+158 LKDQNGNIIGML
-170 YTGANQSILASLTK
+170 YTGANQSILASLTQ

-192 VLAIVII
+192 VLVIVII
-199 VSVILVLLFT
+199 ASVILVLLFT

-256 LNNTIQ
+256 LNDTIQ

-294 AVQHIANGAQH
+294 AVQQIANGAQH

-340 AQSKADI
+340 AQSKAAI
-347 GQKEIADVQAQ
+347 GQKEISNVQAQ
-358 MDAIHHSIQKSGE
+358 MDAIHDSIQNSGE
-371 IIQQLDGRS
+371 IIHQLDGRS

-429 EESQQSAGQISTL
+429 EESQQSAGQISKL
-442 ITEIQKDMNQSA
+442 ITEIQKDMSQSA

-467 VTMIQRTKDAF
+467 VTMIQRTRDAF
-478 KEIAAATCEI
+478 KEIAAATGEI

-501 ISASAHQIN
+501 ISTTAHNIN
-510 DSFAANTAD
+510 ESFAANTAD
-519 IKESTEN
+519 IKDSTEN

>member
-1 MLIKQLKLKLGTKI
+1 MLIKRLEMKLGTKI
-15 LCMVFVII
+15 LCLVFVVI
-23 LLFSVSVGTVMLKEI
+23 LLFSASVGTVMLKEI

-58 AYIDDAISGDWQVKN
+58 TYIDDVMSGDWQVKN
-73 NKLYKGKIQIN
+73 NKLYKGQTQIN

-94 EKTGDTVTIFQ
+94 EKTGDTITIFQ

-110 ATNVMKS
+110 ATNVMKN

-125 ASSEVIDAVLKSGKR
+125 ASSEVIAAVLKKGKR

-158 LKDQNGDIIGML
+158 LKDQNGNNIGML
-170 YTGANQSILASLTK
+170 YTGANQSILASLTQ

-192 VLAIVII
+192 VLVIVIM
-199 VSVILVLLFT
+199 VSVILVLVFT
-209 RRINKRL
+209 RKINKRL
-216 NALKCA
+216 NALKSA

-236 DKSGDELSELSVYYN
+236 DKTGDELSELSVYYN

-256 LNNTIQ
+256 LNDTIQ

-294 AVQHIANGAQH
+294 AVQQIANGAQD
-305 QITRIENSE
+305 QINRIENSE

-327 SSNTAAIADKGQL
+327 SANTAAIADKGQL

-347 GQKEIADVQAQ
+347 GQKEIANVQAQ
-358 MDAIHHSIQKSGE
+358 MDAIHQSIQKSGE
-371 IIQQLDGRS
+371 IIHQLDGRS

-412 EHGKGF
+412 EQGKGF

-429 EESQQSAGQISTL
+429 EESQQSAGQISKL
-442 ITEIQKDMNQSA
+442 IIEIQKDMNRSA
-454 RSVEHVKTEAAEG
+454 RSVEYVKTEAAEG
-467 VTMIQRTKDAF
+467 VTMIQRTRDAF
-478 KEIAAATCEI
+478 KEIAAATGEI
-488 SAEISDLSASVSN
+488 SAEISDLSASVTN
-501 ISASAHQIN
+501 ISASAHHIN

-519 IKESTEN
+519 IKESTKN

-566 MIDQPENGR
+566 MINQAENG

>member
-1 MLIKQLKLKLGTKI
+1 MLIKRFKMKLGTKI
-15 LCMVFVII
+15 LCLVFVVI
-23 LLFSVSVGTVMLKEI
+23 LLFSASVGTVMLKEI
-38 TESMK
+38 TENMK

-58 AYIDDAISGDWQVKN
+58 TYIDDVISGDWQVKN
-73 NKLYKGKIQIN
+73 NKLYKGQTQIN
-84 GNEDIVDLLG
+84 GNEEIVDLLG
-94 EKTGDTVTIFQ
+94 EKTGDTITIFQ

-110 ATNVMKS
+110 ATNVMKN

-125 ASSEVIDAVLKSGKR
+125 ASSEVIADVLKKGKR

-158 LKDQNGDIIGML
+158 LKDQNGSIIGML
-170 YTGANQSILASLTK
+170 YTGANQSILASLTQ

-192 VLAIVII
+192 VLVIVIML
-199 VSVILVLLFT
+199 SVILVLVFT
-209 RRINKRL
+209 RKINKRL
-216 NALKCA
+216 NALKSA

-236 DKSGDELSELSVYYN
+236 DKTGDELSELSVYYN

-256 LNNTIQ
+256 LNDTIQ

-294 AVQHIANGAQH
+294 AVQQIANGAQD

-327 SSNTAAIADKGQL
+327 SANTASIADKGQL

-347 GQKEIADVQAQ
+347 GQKEIANVQAQ
-358 MDAIHHSIQKSGE
+358 MDAIHQSIQKSGE
-371 IIQQLDGRS
+371 IIHQLDGRS

-412 EHGKGF
+412 EQGKGF

-429 EESQQSAGQISTL
+429 EESQQSAGQISKL
-442 ITEIQKDMNQSA
+442 IIEIQNDMNRSA

-478 KEIAAATCEI
+478 KEIAAATGEI
-488 SAEISDLSASVSN
+488 SAEISDLSASVTN

-519 IKESTEN
+519 IKESTKN

-566 MIDQPENGR
+566 MMNQAENG

>member
-1 MLIKQLKLKLGTKI
+1 MLIKRLEMKLGTKI
-15 LCMVFVII
+15 LCLVFVVI
-23 LLFSVSVGTVMLKEI
+23 LLFSASVGTVMLKEI

-58 AYIDDAISGDWQVKN
+58 TYIDDVMSGDWQVKN
-73 NKLYKGKIQIN
+73 NKLYKGQTQIN

-94 EKTGDTVTIFQ
+94 EKTGDTITIFQ

-110 ATNVMKS
+110 ATNVMKN

-125 ASSEVIDAVLKSGKR
+125 ASSEVIAAVLKKGKR

-158 LKDQNGDIIGML
+158 LKDQNGNIIGML
-170 YTGANQSILASLTK
+170 YTGANQSILASLTQ
-184 SLFTQFAI
+184 SLFTQFAT
-192 VLAIVII
+192 VLVIVIM
-199 VSVILVLLFT
+199 VSVILVLVFT
-209 RRINKRL
+209 RKINKRL
-216 NALKCA
+216 NALKSA

-236 DKSGDELSELSVYYN
+236 DKTGDELSELSVYYN

-256 LNNTIQ
+256 LNDTIQ

-294 AVQHIANGAQH
+294 AVQQIANGAQD

-327 SSNTAAIADKGQL
+327 SANTAAIADKGQL

-347 GQKEIADVQAQ
+347 GQKEIANVQAQ
-358 MDAIHHSIQKSGE
+358 MDAIHQSIQKSGE
-371 IIQQLDGRS
+371 IIHQLDGRS

-412 EHGKGF
+412 EQGKGF

-429 EESQQSAGQISTL
+429 EESQQSAGQISKL
-442 ITEIQKDMNQSA
+442 IIEIQKDMNRSA

-467 VTMIQRTKDAF
+467 VTMIQRTRDAF
-478 KEIAAATCEI
+478 KEIAAATGEI
-488 SAEISDLSASVSN
+488 SAEISDLSASVTN

-519 IKESTEN
+519 IKESTKN

-566 MIDQPENGR
+566 MINQAENG

>member
-1 MLIKQLKLKLGTKI
+1 MLIKRFKMKLGTKI
-15 LCMVFVII
+15 LCLVFVVI
-23 LLFSVSVGTVMLKEI
+23 LLFSASVGTVMLKEI
-38 TESMK
+38 TENMK

-58 AYIDDAISGDWQVKN
+58 TYIDDVISGDWQVKN
-73 NKLYKGKIQIN
+73 NKLYKGQTQIN
-84 GNEDIVDLLG
+84 GNEELVDLLG
-94 EKTGDTVTIFQ
+94 EKTGDTITIFQ

-110 ATNVMKS
+110 ATNVMKN

-125 ASSEVIDAVLKSGKR
+125 ASSEVIAAVLKKGKC

-158 LKDQNGDIIGML
+158 LKDQNGSIIGML
-170 YTGANQSILASLTK
+170 YTGANQSILASLTQ

-192 VLAIVII
+192 VLVIVIML
-199 VSVILVLLFT
+199 SVILVLVFT
-209 RRINKRL
+209 RKINKRL
-216 NALKCA
+216 NALKSA

-236 DKSGDELSELSVYYN
+236 DKTGDELSELSVYYN

-256 LNNTIQ
+256 LNDTIQ

-294 AVQHIANGAQH
+294 AVQQIANGAQD
-305 QITRIENSE
+305 QIIRIENSE
-314 SSLKQASADIRDI
+314 SSLIQASADIRDI
-327 SSNTAAIADKGQL
+327 SANTAAIADKGQL

-347 GQKEIADVQAQ
+347 GQKEIANVQAQ
-358 MDAIHHSIQKSGE
+358 MDAIHQSIQKSGE
-371 IIQQLDGRS
+371 IIHQLDGRS

-412 EHGKGF
+412 EQGKGF

-429 EESQQSAGQISTL
+429 EESQQSAGQISKL
-442 ITEIQKDMNQSA
+442 IIEIQKDMNRSA

-467 VTMIQRTKDAF
+467 VTMIQHTRDAF
-478 KEIAAATCEI
+478 KEIAAATGEI
-488 SAEISDLSASVSN
+488 SAEISDLSASVTN

-519 IKESTEN
+519 IKEP
-526 TRQAAALTEEQF
+526 RQAAALTEEQF

-566 MIDQPENGR
+566 MINQAENG

>member
-1 MLIKQLKLKLGTKI
+1 MLIKRFKMKLGTKI
-15 LCMVFVII
+15 LCLVFVVI
-23 LLFSVSVGTVMLKEI
+23 LLFSASVGTVMLKEI
-38 TESMK
+38 TENMK

-58 AYIDDAISGDWQVKN
+58 TYIDDVISGDWQVKN
-73 NKLYKGKIQIN
+73 NKLYKGQTQIN
-84 GNEDIVDLLG
+84 GNEEIVDLLG
-94 EKTGDTVTIFQ
+94 EKTGDTITIFQ

-110 ATNVMKS
+110 ATNVMKN

-125 ASSEVIDAVLKSGKR
+125 ASSEVIAAVLKKGKR

-158 LKDQNGDIIGML
+158 LKDQNGNIIGML
-170 YTGANQSILASLTK
+170 YTGANQSILASLTQ
-184 SLFTQFAI
+184 SLFIQFAI
-192 VLAIVII
+192 VLVIVIM
-199 VSVILVLLFT
+199 VSVILVLVFT
-209 RRINKRL
+209 RKINKRL
-216 NALKCA
+216 NALKSA

-236 DKSGDELSELSVYYN
+236 DKTGDELSELSVYYN

-256 LNNTIQ
+256 LNDTIQ

-294 AVQHIANGAQH
+294 AVQQIANGAQD

-327 SSNTAAIADKGQL
+327 SANTAAIADKGQL

-347 GQKEIADVQAQ
+347 GQKEIANVQAQ
-358 MDAIHHSIQKSGE
+358 MDAIHQSIQKSGE
-371 IIQQLDGRS
+371 IIHQLDGRS

-412 EHGKGF
+412 EQGKGF

-429 EESQQSAGQISTL
+429 EESQQSAGQISKL
-442 ITEIQKDMNQSA
+442 IIEIQKDMNRSA

-467 VTMIQRTKDAF
+467 VTMIQRTRDAF
-478 KEIAAATCEI
+478 KEIAAATGEI
-488 SAEISDLSASVSN
+488 SAEISDLSASVTN

-519 IKESTEN
+519 IKESTKN

-566 MIDQPENGR
+566 MINQAENG

>member
-1 MLIKQLKLKLGTKI
+1 MLIKRFKMKLGTKI
-15 LCMVFVII
+15 LCLVFVVI
-23 LLFSVSVGTVMLKEI
+23 LLFSASVGTVMLKEI
-38 TESMK
+38 TENMK

-58 AYIDDAISGDWQVKN
+58 TYIDDVISGDWQVKN
-73 NKLYKGKIQIN
+73 NKLYKGQTQIN
-84 GNEDIVDLLG
+84 GNEELVDLLG
-94 EKTGDTVTIFQ
+94 EKTGDTITIFQ

-110 ATNVMKS
+110 ATNVMKN

-125 ASSEVIDAVLKSGKR
+125 ASSEVISAVLKKGKC

-158 LKDQNGDIIGML
+158 LKDQNGSIIGML
-170 YTGANQSILASLTK
+170 YTGANQSILASLTQ

-192 VLAIVII
+192 VLVIVIML
-199 VSVILVLLFT
+199 SVILVLVFT
-209 RRINKRL
+209 RNINKRL
-216 NALKCA
+216 NALKSA

-236 DKSGDELSELSVYYN
+236 DKTGDELSELSVYYN

-256 LNNTIQ
+256 LNDTIQ

-294 AVQHIANGAQH
+294 AVQQIANGAQD

-327 SSNTAAIADKGQL
+327 SANTAAIADKGQL

-347 GQKEIADVQAQ
+347 GQKEIANVQAQ
-358 MDAIHHSIQKSGE
+358 MDAIHQSIQKSGE
-371 IIQQLDGRS
+371 IIHQLDGRS

-412 EHGKGF
+412 EQGKGF

-429 EESQQSAGQISTL
+429 EESQQSAGQISKL
-442 ITEIQKDMNQSA
+442 IIEIQKDMNRSA

-467 VTMIQRTKDAF
+467 VTMIQRTRDAF
-478 KEIAAATCEI
+478 KEIAAATGEI
-488 SAEISDLSASVSN
+488 SAEISDLSASVTN
-501 ISASAHQIN
+501 ISASAHHIN
-510 DSFAANTAD
+510 HSFAANTAD
-519 IKESTEN
+519 IKESTKN

-566 MIDQPENGR
+566 MINQAENG

>member
-1 MLIKQLKLKLGTKI
+1 MLIKRLEMKLGTKI
-15 LCMVFVII
+15 LCLVFVVI
-23 LLFSVSVGTVMLKEI
+23 LLFSASVGTVMLKEI

-58 AYIDDAISGDWQVKN
+58 TYIDDVMSGDWQVKN
-73 NKLYKGKIQIN
+73 NKLYKGQTQIN

-94 EKTGDTVTIFQ
+94 EKTGDTITIFQ

-110 ATNVMKS
+110 ATNVMKN

-125 ASSEVIDAVLKSGKR
+125 ASSEVIAAVLKKGKR

-158 LKDQNGDIIGML
+158 LKDQNGNIIGML
-170 YTGANQSILASLTK
+170 YTGANQSILASLTQ
-184 SLFTQFAI
+184 SLFTQFAT
-192 VLAIVII
+192 VLVIVIM
-199 VSVILVLLFT
+199 VSVILVLVFT
-209 RRINKRL
+209 RKINKRL
-216 NALKCA
+216 NALKSA

-236 DKSGDELSELSVYYN
+236 DKTGDELSELSVYYN

-256 LNNTIQ
+256 LNDTIQ

-294 AVQHIANGAQH
+294 AVQQIANGAQD

-327 SSNTAAIADKGQL
+327 SANTAAIADKGQL

-347 GQKEIADVQAQ
+347 GQKEIANVQAQ
-358 MDAIHHSIQKSGE
+358 MDAIHQSIQKSGE
-371 IIQQLDGRS
+371 IIHQLDGRS

-412 EHGKGF
+412 EQGKGF

-429 EESQQSAGQISTL
+429 EESQQSAGQISKL
-442 ITEIQKDMNQSA
+442 IIEIQKDMNRSA

-478 KEIAAATCEI
+478 KEIAAATGEI
-488 SAEISDLSASVSN
+488 SAEISDLSASVTN

-519 IKESTEN
+519 IKESTKN

-566 MIDQPENGR
+566 MINQAENG

>member
-1 MLIKQLKLKLGTKI
+1 MLIKRFKMKLGTKI
-15 LCMVFVII
+15 LCLVFVVI
-23 LLFSVSVGTVMLKEI
+23 LLFSASVGTVMLKEI

-58 AYIDDAISGDWQVKN
+58 TYIDDVMSGDWQVKN
-73 NKLYKGKIQIN
+73 NKLYKGQTQIN

-94 EKTGDTVTIFQ
+94 EKTGDTITIFQ

-110 ATNVMKS
+110 ATNVMKN

-125 ASSEVIDAVLKSGKR
+125 ASSEVIAAVLKKGKR

-158 LKDQNGDIIGML
+158 LKDQNGNIIGML
-170 YTGANQSILASLTK
+170 YTGANQSILASLTQ

-192 VLAIVII
+192 VLVIVIM
-199 VSVILVLLFT
+199 VSVILVLVFT
-209 RRINKRL
+209 RKINKRL
-216 NALKCA
+216 NALKSA

-236 DKSGDELSELSVYYN
+236 DKTGDELSELSVYYN

-256 LNNTIQ
+256 LNDTIQ

-294 AVQHIANGAQH
+294 AVQQIANGAQD

-327 SSNTAAIADKGQL
+327 SANTAAIADKGQL

-347 GQKEIADVQAQ
+347 GQKEIANVQAQ
-358 MDAIHHSIQKSGE
+358 MDAIHQSIQKSGE
-371 IIQQLDGRS
+371 IIHQLDGRS

-412 EHGKGF
+412 EQGKGF

-429 EESQQSAGQISTL
+429 EESQQSAGQISKL
-442 ITEIQKDMNQSA
+442 IIEIQKDMNRSA

-467 VTMIQRTKDAF
+467 VTMIQRTRDAF
-478 KEIAAATCEI
+478 KEIAAATGEI
-488 SAEISDLSASVSN
+488 SAEISDLSASVTN

-519 IKESTEN
+519 IKESTKN

-552 QLAEELTGIISQFK
+552 QLAEELTGIISQ
-566 MIDQPENGR
+566 

>member
-1 MLIKQLKLKLGTKI
+1 MLIKRFKMKLGTKI
-15 LCMVFVII
+15 LCLVFVVI
-23 LLFSVSVGTVMLKEI
+23 LLFSASVGTVMLKEI

-58 AYIDDAISGDWQVKN
+58 TYIDDVMSGDWQVKN
-73 NKLYKGKIQIN
+73 NKLYKGQTQIN

-94 EKTGDTVTIFQ
+94 EKTGDTITIFQ

-110 ATNVMKS
+110 ATNVMKN

-125 ASSEVIDAVLKSGKR
+125 ASSEVIAAVLKKGKR

-158 LKDQNGDIIGML
+158 LKDQNGNIIGML
-170 YTGANQSILASLTK
+170 YTGANQSILASLTQ

-192 VLAIVII
+192 VLVIVII
-199 VSVILVLLFT
+199 VSVILVLVFT
-209 RRINKRL
+209 RKINKRL
-216 NALKCA
+216 NALKSA

-236 DKSGDELSELSVYYN
+236 DKTGDELSELSVYYN

-256 LNNTIQ
+256 LNDTIQ

-294 AVQHIANGAQH
+294 AVQQIANGAQD

-327 SSNTAAIADKGQL
+327 SANTAAIADKGQL

-347 GQKEIADVQAQ
+347 GQKEIANVQAQ
-358 MDAIHHSIQKSGE
+358 MDAIHQSIQKSGE
-371 IIQQLDGRS
+371 IIHQLDGRS

-412 EHGKGF
+412 EQGKGF

-429 EESQQSAGQISTL
+429 EESQQSAGQISKL
-442 ITEIQKDMNQSA
+442 IIEIQKDMNRSA

-467 VTMIQRTKDAF
+467 VTMIQRTRDAF
-478 KEIAAATCEI
+478 KEIAAATGEI
-488 SAEISDLSASVSN
+488 SAEISDLSASVTN
-501 ISASAHQIN
+501 ISASAHYIN

-519 IKESTEN
+519 IKESTKN

-566 MIDQPENGR
+566 MINQAENG